1 MNDIQPGKVYIHYKE
16 GNRYTV
22 LFLVK
27 ESTNARAGGDGV
39 VYVSLT
45 TGSIRHRDLS
55 EFIEEVEWPDGRT
68 RTRFILEEKT

>member
-1 MNDIQPGKVYIHYKE
+1 MQNIQPGKVYIHYKE
-16 GNRYTV
+16 GSRYTV

-27 ESTNARAGGDGV
+27 ESTNARSGGDGV

-55 EFIEEVEWPDGRT
+55 EFVEDVKWPDGVIRA
-68 RTRFILEEKT
+68 RFIPEEPE